1 MFELSD
7 VGNGKNYVFLVYDA
21 CKTTSVGPTAES
33 NSSKRVSL
41 MNTFNIAESLL
52 VPVMNK

>member
-1 MFELSD
+1 MLET
-7 VGNGKNYVFLVYDA
+7 VR
-21 CKTTSVGPTAES
+21 TTSFWYTMPVKQMCVGPTA
-33 NSSKRVSL
+33 NQILVKGFLL

>member
-1 MFELSD
+1 MLETVRITS
-7 VGNGKNYVFLVYDA
+7 FLVYDA
-21 CKTTSVGPTAES
+21 CKTMCVGPTAKS

>member
-1 MFELSD
+1 MLETVRITS
-7 VGNGKNYVFLVYDA
+7 FLVYDA

-52 VPVMNK
+52 VPVMHK